1 MRTTVNIPDSLLK
14 EAKRKA
20 LDEGSTVTQFIIAG
34 LENSVS
40 RGMPRTALPIST
52 QTGGLVP
59 GVNWD
64 SLVAP
69 DSEGEGHR

>member
-20 LDEGSTVTQFIIAG
+20 LDEGKTVTDFIIDG
-34 LENSVS
+34 LESRMS
-40 RGMPRTALPIST
+40 RGLPRITLPIST

-59 GVNWD
+59 GVSWD
-64 SLVAP
+64 RLVAA
-69 DSEGEGHR
+69 DSEGERHR